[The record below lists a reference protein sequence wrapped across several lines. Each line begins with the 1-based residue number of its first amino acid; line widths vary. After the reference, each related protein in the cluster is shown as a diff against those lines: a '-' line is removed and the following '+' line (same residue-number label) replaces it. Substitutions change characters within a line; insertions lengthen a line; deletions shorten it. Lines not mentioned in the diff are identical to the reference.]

1 MVAMAG
7 KTIVLA
13 HGVLGFGELL
23 PKFSPVHYFN
33 GVATLLRGQGHKVL
47 EPTVSPTGAIKDRGT
62 ALADAIVKDTQPGE
76 RVHIIAHSMG
86 GLDARFAIANR
97 SDVAQRVA
105 TLVTIGTPHQGSP
118 VASAI
123 EKKTGPLFDAIPGP
137 LRQQL
142 QDFAKKNAGALHD
155 LTTEGGKQFDR
166 DTPDVK
172 SVRYIE
178 VAGDAAK
185 GKESIL
191 FTLAAK
197 IGSITNEI
205 NDGVVTRSSALR
217 ADHQHLDDWPVD
229 HGGEIGWGLDSPAPL
244 EFKVWLSKLP
254 FLSRFLQLP
263 PHLARYEAIVA
274 ML

>member
-1 MVAMAG
+1 MAG

-33 GVATLLRGQGHKVL
+33 GVAALLRGQGHKVL
-47 EPTVSPTGAIKDRGT
+47 EPTVSATGAIRERGKT
-62 ALADAIVKDTQPGE
+62 LADAIVNNTQPGE
-76 RVHIIAHSMG
+76 KVHIIAHSMG

-118 VASAI
+118 VADAI
-123 EKKTGPLFDAIPGP
+123 EKQTGPLFEAIPGP
-137 LRQQL
+137 FRQHL

-155 LTTEGGKQFDR
+155 LTTEGGQQFDR
-166 DTPDVK
+166 DTPDAK
-172 SVRYIE
+172 GVRYIE
-178 VAGDAAK
+178 VAGDATK

-205 NDGVVTRSSALR
+205 NDGVVTKSSALR

-244 EFKVWLSKLP
+244 EFKLWLSKLP
-254 FLSRFLQLP
+254 ILSGLSHLP
-263 PHLARYEAIVA
+263 PHLARYEAIIA